1 MDRIR
6 AWLTRWYL
14 RSVLMDATLHGPH
27 ALCGLQYLPPV
38 HHWKG
43 TKYLSKL
50 FYSHANIHW
59 IFFSNCWAHRHS
71 FCMGWQ
77 AKLYLSSVK
86 ILGPTITEPLPKV
99 TEASG
104 LLQVSTGTRPLFAV
118 QWLSCALLFAT
129 PLTAACQASPPFT
142 ISRSWL
148 RLMSTEPVMPSS
160 HLALCCPLLIL
171 LSIFCSIRVF
181 SNKSVLLIRWP
192 KYWKFSFSISP
203 STEYSGLISFRM
215 DCLDLLAIQ
224 RTLKSLLQNHSSKA
238 SILWCSAFF
247 MVQISHP

>member
-6 AWLTRWYL
+6 AWLTWWYL

-104 LLQVSTGTRPLFAV
+104 LSQVSTGTPPAFCCSVAQL
-118 QWLSCALLFAT
+118 CATLCDPVDRSVPGLPALHHLPELAQT
-129 PLTAACQASPPFT
+129 HVHWASDA
-142 ISRSWL
+142 IQ
-148 RLMSTEPVMPSS
+148 PS
-160 HLALCCPLLIL
+160 CPLL
-171 LSIFCSIRVF
+171 
-181 SNKSVLLIRWP
+181 
-192 KYWKFSFSISP
+192 SP
-203 STEYSGLISFRM
+203 SHPAFN
-215 DCLDLLAIQ
+215 
-224 RTLKSLLQNHSSKA
+224 LLQHQG
-238 SILWCSAFF
+238 IF
-247 MVQISHP
+247 Q